1 MSKLENLIKYV
12 NALRVAVLCVRRADA
27 LSKLRNIKLKDDCYS
42 VAEVAER
49 FNVTKQAVYK
59 WIQE

>member
-1 MSKLENLIKYV
+1 M
-12 NALRVAVLCVRRADA
+12 RRADA